1 MYLYDDFPEEVIELS
16 EGEKEE
22 CYLRDITQRDFS
34 DKAHIIVDEVITNI
48 TPENI
53 NKVVGDSF
61 DLDDFWINIQDVTE
75 EYYMANEKE
84 LECFARGKITDDL
97 TSFDFT
103 AAVFNDDSVMV
114 AINDSQDDIYDLR
127 EKAAFIVE
135 ERLCNYL

>member
-1 MYLYDDFPEEVIELS
+1 MYLYDDFPEEIVELS
-16 EGEKEE
+16 DEEKEE

-34 DKAHIIVDEVITNI
+34 DKARIIVDEVITNV
-48 TPENI
+48 TSENMSKI
-53 NKVVGDSF
+53 LGDSF
-61 DLDDFWINIQDVTE
+61 DMDDFWINIQDVTE

-84 LECFARGKITDDL
+84 LECLVIGKITDDL

-103 AAVFNDDSVMV
+103 AAVYNDDSVMV
-114 AINDSQDDIYDLR
+114 AINDSPDDIYDLK

>member
-1 MYLYDDFPEEVIELS
+1 MSLFDFPEEIIELS
-16 EGEKEE
+16 DEEKEE

-48 TPENI
+48 SPEKI

-61 DLDDFWINIQDVTE
+61 DADDFWISIQDVTE

-84 LECFARGKITDDL
+84 LECLAIGRITDDL

-103 AAVFNDDSVMV
+103 AAVYNDDSVMV
-114 AINDSQDDIYDLR
+114 AINDSPDDIYDLK